1 MFVDAWIGLIGVLVG
16 TFLTLVAN
24 FALNERQR
32 KHELIKIEIEKI
44 NERRQFLREKYEELV
59 TTVYEINNL
68 ILVQLNTY
76 DGTFKPILDI
86 HYHEK
91 GLRVQTLVSTYF
103 QSLNEIVIEFASI
116 AHDLNETIL
125 DNNISEVSGKMYK
138 LDSIRKN
145 VLEEVIL
152 HAEKYT

>member
-1 MFVDAWIGLIGVLVG
+1 MDAWIGLIGVLVG

-32 KHELIKIEIEKI
+32 KHELNKIEIENI

-59 TTVYEINNL
+59 TTVYQINNL
-68 ILVQLNTY
+68 ILDQLNEY
-76 DGTFKPILDI
+76 DGTPKPILDSN
-86 HYHEK
+86 YHEK

-103 QSLNEIVIEFASI
+103 QSLNEIVIDFASM

-125 DNNISEVSGKMYK
+125 DNNSSEISKKMYK

-145 VLEEVIL
+145 VLEEVIRY
-152 HAEKYT
+152 AGKYT